1 MGLSLWD
8 RVQGANRT
16 LQLQVCPSWLQK
28 TRPVQAG
35 QWLDACHCLK
45 KYTVGYIVSYI
56 PPHDT
61 EGDDVGT
68 QTALLE
74 DICQVIAASMT
85 FKIDSLCSFFFSSF
99 QYKGPKKQVI
109 SYSIAVKNACFY
121 WVIECIAPSMH
132 ALTARLGPL
141 TWVV

>member
-8 RVQGANRT
+8 GVQGADRT

-28 TRPVQAG
+28 TRPVQTG
-35 QWLDACHCLK
+35 QWLWCLPLFK
-45 KYTVGYIVSYI
+45 KIHSWTCRLLHSASQHGGWRCWYTNSPVGRYLSS
-56 PPHDT
+56 HR
-61 EGDDVGT
+61 GFS
-68 QTALLE
+68 
-74 DICQVIAASMT
+74 DIQNRLFM
-85 FKIDSLCSFFFSSF
+85 LFFFSSF

-121 WVIECIAPSMH
+121 WLIECIAPSMH